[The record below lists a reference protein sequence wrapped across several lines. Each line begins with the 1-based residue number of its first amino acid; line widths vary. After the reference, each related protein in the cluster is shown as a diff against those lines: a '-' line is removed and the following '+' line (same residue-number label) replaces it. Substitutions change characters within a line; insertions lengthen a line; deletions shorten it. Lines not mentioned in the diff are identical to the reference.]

1 MKLFYIIVLLAS
13 TNSTATDF
21 TINKSGKNSYNVYDW
36 NTGNTYYGQYNGKRT
51 LKLYPKTIV
60 DDDKVLY
67 PRGYTVKGPYDGDPY
82 SDD

>member
-1 MKLFYIIVLLAS
+1 MRLSYLLLFLIS
-13 TNSTATDF
+13 TSAVAADY
-21 TINKSGKNSYNVYDW
+21 TISKPNKRGYNVYDW

-51 LKLYPKTIV
+51 IKLYPKTIV